1 MVKKVVQDINIKKP
15 KLLKFDEPNDSVI
28 SGDLDTEQKFSAIS
42 QMQRRRR
49 IPSTPMVKRKKLLP
63 RYFVWIL
70 VALVIVS
77 LVYVSYA
84 FLQKATV
91 SINTRKQNFTFK
103 EEVFTAYKQNEKK
116 PHFEIMILNDVYSR
130 KINFIDPKD
139 VSIKAHGV
147 VFIKN
152 EYSSKPQKILINTKI
167 ADDYGR
173 LYTTDSTV
181 TVPGFTKVKDKVIPG
196 STAVKVTAVSA
207 GEEHNTSSKN
217 FLIPSFEKTD
227 KYTKIYATALNPI
240 IGGALGKLYSLGPV
254 EIGTLNAEANTFFR
268 EQAMRK
274 LSAQIPP
281 GYILYPGAT
290 NFSYSFNQDSKSKD
304 AIGEVEISGVVNA
317 IIFKIE
323 DLEKVFIKRAGP
335 NIKDSEYSEIS
346 VENMDSFILKLS
358 DKNKIISKDMNE
370 VSFSLTGGSVLI
382 WSPDI
387 DQIRQSI
394 LGLDVKD
401 LGQKTQEDPGVVGSS
416 VEFLLPFQDK
426 IPNKTH
432 MVDVKT
438 Y

>member
-1 MVKKVVQDINIKKP
+1 
-15 KLLKFDEPNDSVI
+15 
-28 SGDLDTEQKFSAIS
+28 
-42 QMQRRRR
+42 
-49 IPSTPMVKRKKLLP
+49 
-63 RYFVWIL
+63 
-70 VALVIVS
+70 
-77 LVYVSYA
+77 
-84 FLQKATV
+84 
-91 SINTRKQNFTFK
+91 
-103 EEVFTAYKQNEKK
+103 
-116 PHFEIMILNDVYSR
+116 
-130 KINFIDPKD
+130 
-139 VSIKAHGV
+139 
-147 VFIKN
+147 
-152 EYSSKPQKILINTKI
+152 
-167 ADDYGR
+167 
-173 LYTTDSTV
+173 
-181 TVPGFTKVKDKVIPG
+181 
-196 STAVKVTAVSA
+196 
-207 GEEHNTSSKN
+207 
-217 FLIPSFEKTD
+217 
-227 KYTKIYATALNPI
+227 
-240 IGGALGKLYSLGPV
+240 
-254 EIGTLNAEANTFFR
+254 
-268 EQAMRK
+268 MRK